1 MHRLTL
7 DHPAASTPPGHPLR
21 AHPYI
26 GRHADR
32 SGPRNSPE
40 KMGANTSRAQQTR
53 RRAVA
58 VRTLQEQ
65 AQPAV
70 IKADH
75 PRKSNEWDADAVAAL
90 VKSGKLAPPTQGE
103 DDPTKTAT
111 EECPICFLYFPT
123 MNSSKCCSQSIC
135 TSCYLQ
141 VRPQS
146 GGSECPFCSVEDFEA
161 EACECKEECK
171 IDTPVAHK
179 VSIDETVATVSID
192 DRRKMEAELRD
203 QQLEARRRGDVPEPV
218 PGAAP
223 QRRGWRRPQF
233 ILRRRGSNPGE
244 GTQALPL
251 DDVHRL
257 LASLGDLQ
265 HVEDLMLLEAMQASM
280 QDEAQRRARAA
291 SEGDEAPPPPM
302 VSQEDEEDDSDDA
315 AFRLAVR
322 ASLRESGGGEE
333 EEEDDG
339 DEDSVPDE
347 DEDDTDEDAEAKDEE
362 ERFLDELPDAKE

>member
-1 MHRLTL
+1 
-7 DHPAASTPPGHPLR
+7 
-21 AHPYI
+21 
-26 GRHADR
+26 
-32 SGPRNSPE
+32 
-40 KMGANTSRAQQTR
+40 MGANTSRAQQTR

-65 AQPAV
+65 ARPAV

-75 PRKSNEWDADAVAAL
+75 PRKANEWDADAVAAL
-90 VKSGKLAPPTQGE
+90 VKSGKLAPPSQGE
-103 DDPTKTAT
+103 DDPTTKAT

-123 MNSSKCCSQSIC
+123 INASKCCSQSIC

-146 GGSECPFCSVEDFEA
+146 GGSECPFCSVEDFAA
-161 EACECKEECK
+161 EACECKEETK

-179 VSIDETVATVSID
+179 VSMDETVATVSID

-203 QQLEARRRGDVPEPV
+203 QQMEARRRGDVPEPV

-280 QDEAQRRARAA
+280 QDEAARRARAA
-291 SEGDEAPPPPM
+291 SEGSDEAPPPPV
-302 VSQEDEEDDSDDA
+302 VSQDDDDDDDDDA

-322 ASLRESGGGEE
+322 ASLRESGGAD
-333 EEEDDG
+333 EEEDD
-339 DEDSVPDE
+339 DEEESVPDE

-362 ERFLDELPDAKE
+362 RFLDELPDAKE

>member
-123 MNSSKCCSQSIC
+123 MNSSKCCNQTIC

-141 VRPQS
+141 VRPQNGS
-146 GGSECPFCSVEDFEA
+146 SECPFCSVEDFAA

-203 QQLEARRRGDVPEPV
+203 QQMEARRRGDVPEPV

-302 VSQEDEEDDSDDA
+302 VSQEEDDDDDDDA

-322 ASLRESGGGEE
+322 ASLRESGGDVDDEDEDEE
-333 EEEDDG
+333 EE
-339 DEDSVPDE
+339 S
-347 DEDDTDEDAEAKDEE
+347 EDDTDEDAEAKDEE

>member
-1 MHRLTL
+1 
-7 DHPAASTPPGHPLR
+7 
-21 AHPYI
+21 
-26 GRHADR
+26 
-32 SGPRNSPE
+32 
-40 KMGANTSRAQQTR
+40 MGANTSRAQQTR

-65 AQPAV
+65 ARPAV

-75 PRKSNEWDADAVAAL
+75 PRKSNEWDADAVAEL
-90 VKSGKLAPPTQGE
+90 VSKGKLAPPSKGE
-103 DDPTKTAT
+103 DDPTPTAT

-123 MNSSKCCSQSIC
+123 INASKCCSQSIC

-141 VRPQS
+141 VRPQE
-146 GGSECPFCSVEDFEA
+146 GQTECPFCSVDNFEA

-171 IDTPVAHK
+171 IDTPIAHK
-179 VSIDETVATVSID
+179 VSMDETVATVSID
-192 DRRKMEAELRD
+192 DRKKMEDEIRG

-218 PGAAP
+218 PVTQP
-223 QRRGWRRPQF
+223 QRRAWRRPQF
-233 ILRRRGSNPGE
+233 IIRRRGGPVGE

-280 QDEAQRRARAA
+280 QDEAARRARAA
-291 SEGDEAPPPPM
+291 SEGSEEAPPVPP
-302 VSQEDEEDDSDDA
+302 VSQEEESDDDDDA

-322 ASLRESGGGEE
+322 ASLRESGGDVDDDDEE
-333 EEEDDG
+333 ESVPEEEDDT
-339 DEDSVPDE
+339 
-347 DEDDTDEDAEAKDEE
+347 DDTDEEAEAKDE

>member
-1 MHRLTL
+1 
-7 DHPAASTPPGHPLR
+7 
-21 AHPYI
+21 
-26 GRHADR
+26 
-32 SGPRNSPE
+32 
-40 KMGANTSRAQQTR
+40 MGANTSRAQQTR

-75 PRKSNEWDADAVAAL
+75 PRKTNEWDADAVAAL
-90 VKSGKLAPPTQGE
+90 VKSGKLAPPSKGE
-103 DDPTKTAT
+103 DDPTPTAT

-123 MNSSKCCSQSIC
+123 INASKCCSQSIC

-141 VRPQS
+141 VRPQN
-146 GGSECPFCSVEDFEA
+146 GGSECPFCSVEDFSA
-161 EACECKEECK
+161 EACECKGEESK
-171 IDTPVAHK
+171 IETPIAHK
-179 VSIDETVATVSID
+179 VSMDETVATVSID
-192 DRRKMEAELRD
+192 DRRKMEDEIRG

-223 QRRGWRRPQF
+223 QRRAWRRPQF
-233 ILRRRGSNPGE
+233 ILRRRGSVGE

-280 QDEAQRRARAA
+280 QDEAARRARAA
-291 SEGDEAPPPPM
+291 SEGSDEAPPPPV
-302 VSQEDEEDDSDDA
+302 VSQDDDDDDSDDA

-322 ASLRESGGGEE
+322 ASLRESGGDVDDDEE
-333 EEEDDG
+333 EESEDSEEEDDTD
-339 DEDSVPDE
+339 DE
-347 DEDDTDEDAEAKDEE
+347 AEAKDE

>member
-1 MHRLTL
+1 
-7 DHPAASTPPGHPLR
+7 
-21 AHPYI
+21 
-26 GRHADR
+26 
-32 SGPRNSPE
+32 
-40 KMGANTSRAQQTR
+40 MGANTSRAQQTR

-65 AQPAV
+65 ARPAV

-75 PRKSNEWDADAVAAL
+75 PRKSNEWDADAVAEL
-90 VKSGKLAPPTQGE
+90 VSKGKLAPPSKGE
-103 DDPTKTAT
+103 DDPTPTAT

-123 MNSSKCCSQSIC
+123 INASKCCSQSIC

-146 GGSECPFCSVEDFEA
+146 GGSECPFCSVEDFAA

-171 IDTPVAHK
+171 IDTPIAHK
-179 VSIDETVATVSID
+179 VSMDETVATVSID

-203 QQLEARRRGDVPEPV
+203 QQMEARRRGDVPEPV
-218 PGAAP
+218 PVSQP
-223 QRRGWRRPQF
+223 QRRAWRRPQF
-233 ILRRRGSNPGE
+233 ILRRRGSVGE

-280 QDEAQRRARAA
+280 QDEAARRARAA
-291 SEGDEAPPPPM
+291 SEGSEEAPPPPV
-302 VSQEDEEDDSDDA
+302 VSQDDDDDDDDDA

-322 ASLRESGGGEE
+322 ASLRESGGDVDGDEE
-333 EEEDDG
+333 EEPPDSEEEDDTD
-339 DEDSVPDE
+339 DE
-347 DEDDTDEDAEAKDEE
+347 AEAKDE
-362 ERFLDELPDAKE
+362 ERFLDELPDEPDAKE

>member
-1 MHRLTL
+1 
-7 DHPAASTPPGHPLR
+7 
-21 AHPYI
+21 
-26 GRHADR
+26 
-32 SGPRNSPE
+32 
-40 KMGANTSRAQQTR
+40 MGANTSRAQQTC

-65 AQPAV
+65 ARPAV
-70 IKADH
+70 IKTDH
-75 PRKSNEWDADAVAAL
+75 PRKSNEWDADAVAEL
-90 VKSGKLAPPTQGE
+90 VKSGKLAPPSKGA
-103 DDPTKTAT
+103 DDPTPTAT

-123 MNSSKCCSQSIC
+123 INASKCCNQAIC

-141 VRPQS
+141 VRPQE
-146 GGSECPFCSVEDFEA
+146 GQTECPFCSVEDFSA
-161 EACECKEECK
+161 EACEHKEETK

-179 VSIDETVATVSID
+179 VSMDETVATVSID
-192 DRRKMEAELRD
+192 DRKKMEDEIRG

-233 ILRRRGSNPGE
+233 ILRRRGSTVGE

-280 QDEAQRRARAA
+280 QDEAARRARAA
-291 SEGDEAPPPPM
+291 SEGSEEAPPPPV
-302 VSQEDEEDDSDDA
+302 VSQDDDDDDDDVA
-315 AFRLAVR
+315 LRLAMR
-322 ASLRESGGGEE
+322 ASLRESGGAD
-333 EEEDDG
+333 EEED
-339 DEDSVPDE
+339 EEESVPDE
-347 DEDDTDEDAEAKDEE
+347 EDSTDDEAEAKDDE

>member
-1 MHRLTL
+1 
-7 DHPAASTPPGHPLR
+7 
-21 AHPYI
+21 
-26 GRHADR
+26 
-32 SGPRNSPE
+32 
-40 KMGANTSRAQQTR
+40 MGANTSRAQQTR

-65 AQPAV
+65 ARPAV

-103 DDPTKTAT
+103 DDPTTKAT

-123 MNSSKCCSQSIC
+123 MNSSKCCNQSIC

-141 VRPQS
+141 VRPQE
-146 GGSECPFCSVEDFEA
+146 GKTECPFCSVEDFAA

-179 VSIDETVATVSID
+179 VSMDETVATVSID

-233 ILRRRGSNPGE
+233 ILRRRGSVGE

-280 QDEAQRRARAA
+280 QDEAARRARAA
-291 SEGDEAPPPPM
+291 SEGEEAPPPPM
-302 VSQEDEEDDSDDA
+302 VSQDDDDDDDDDDA

-322 ASLRESGGGEE
+322 ASLRESGGADE
-333 EEEDDG
+333 EEEDD
-339 DEDSVPDE
+339 EESVPDE
-347 DEDDTDEDAEAKDEE
+347 EDDTDEDDEAEAKDE
-362 ERFLDELPDAKE
+362 ERFLDELPDGPDAKE

>member
-1 MHRLTL
+1 
-7 DHPAASTPPGHPLR
+7 
-21 AHPYI
+21 
-26 GRHADR
+26 
-32 SGPRNSPE
+32 
-40 KMGANTSRAQQTR
+40 MGANTSRAQQTR

-65 AQPAV
+65 PAV

-75 PRKSNEWDADAVAAL
+75 PRKANEWDADAVAAL
-90 VKSGKLAPPTQGE
+90 VKSGKLAPPSKGE
-103 DDPTKTAT
+103 DDPTTKAT

-123 MNSSKCCSQSIC
+123 INASKCCSQSIC

-146 GGSECPFCSVEDFEA
+146 GGSECPFCSVEDFTA

-171 IDTPVAHK
+171 IDTPIAHK
-179 VSIDETVATVSID
+179 VSMDETVATVSID

-203 QQLEARRRGDVPEPV
+203 QQMEARRRGDVPEPV
-218 PGAAP
+218 PVSQP
-223 QRRGWRRPQF
+223 QRRAWRRPQF
-233 ILRRRGSNPGE
+233 ILRRRGSVGE

-280 QDEAQRRARAA
+280 QDEAARRARAA
-291 SEGDEAPPPPM
+291 SEGSDDAPPPPV
-302 VSQEDEEDDSDDA
+302 VSQDDDDDDDDA

-322 ASLRESGGGEE
+322 ASLRESGGG
-333 EEEDDG
+333 DD
-339 DEDSVPDE
+339 DE
-347 DEDDTDEDAEAKDEE
+347 DEEEPEDSEENDATDDEAEAKDE
-362 ERFLDELPDAKE
+362 ERFLDELPDEPADAKE